1 MCCFDW
7 VFWKANAFP
16 FSGEGALTM
25 NATVPTIT
33 ALYAALLGLLGA
45 ALTINVIVN
54 RVRAKVEIADG
65 GVAAL
70 AQAIRAH
77 ANFAEQAPLALILIG
92 LAEVLGTRPWIVQ
105 VFGVVLVLA
114 RLASAIGLNRTL
126 KNSPPRQLGASGTIL
141 VLIVASLAILLA
153 LAGIR

>member
-1 MCCFDW
+1 
-7 VFWKANAFP
+7 
-16 FSGEGALTM
+16 M
-25 NATVPTIT
+25 NATVPTVT

-45 ALTINVIVN
+45 ALTVNVIVN
-54 RVRAKVEIADG
+54 RVRAKVDIADG

-77 ANFAEQAPLALILIG
+77 ANFAEQAPIALILVG
-92 LAEVLGTRPWIVQ
+92 LAETLGTRAAIVH

-126 KNSPPRQLGASGTIL
+126 GQSPPRQLGASGTIL
-141 VLIVASLAILLA
+141 VLIAASVAILLA

>member
-1 MCCFDW
+1 
-7 VFWKANAFP
+7 
-16 FSGEGALTM
+16 M

-54 RVRAKVEIADG
+54 RVRAKVDIADG
-65 GVAAL
+65 GVATL

-77 ANFAEQAPLALILIG
+77 ANFAEQAPIALILIG
-92 LAEVLGTRPWIVQ
+92 LAETLGTRAVIVH

-126 KNSPPRQLGASGTIL
+126 RQSPPRQLGASGTIL
-141 VLIVASLAILLA
+141 VLIAASLAILLA
-153 LAGIR
+153 LAGLK

>member
-1 MCCFDW
+1 
-7 VFWKANAFP
+7 
-16 FSGEGALTM
+16 M
-25 NATVPTIT
+25 NAMVPTIT

-54 RVRAKVEIADG
+54 RVRAKVDVADG

-77 ANFAEQAPLALILIG
+77 ANFAEHVPIALIVIG
-92 LAEVLGTRPWIVQ
+92 LAEVLGTRPVI
-105 VFGVVLVLA
+105 GVVLVLA

-126 KNSPPRQLGASGTIL
+126 KNSPPRQLGASGTLL
-141 VLIVASLAILLA
+141 VLIAASLAILLA

>member
-1 MCCFDW
+1 M
-7 VFWKANAFP
+7 
-16 FSGEGALTM
+16 M

-54 RVRAKVEIADG
+54 RVRAKVDIADG

-77 ANFAEQAPLALILIG
+77 ANFAEQAPIALIVIG
-92 LAEVLGTRPWIVQ
+92 LAEVLGTRPVIVQ

-114 RLASAIGLNRTL
+114 RLASAIGLNLTL
-126 KNSPPRQLGASGTIL
+126 KNSPPRQLGASGTLL
-141 VLIVASLAILLA
+141 VLIAASLAILLA

>member
-1 MCCFDW
+1 
-7 VFWKANAFP
+7 
-16 FSGEGALTM
+16 M

-54 RVRAKVEIADG
+54 RVRGKVDAGDG
-65 GVAAL
+65 GVARL

-77 ANFAEQAPLALILIG
+77 ANFAEQAPIALIVIAF
-92 LAEVLGTRPWIVQ
+92 AEALGTRAFLVHI
-105 VFGVVLVLA
+105 FGVALVLA

-126 KNSPPRQLGASGTIL
+126 GQSPPRQFGASVTAL
-141 VLIVASLAILLA
+141 VVVASSIAVLLAISGL
-153 LAGIR
+153 R

>member
-1 MCCFDW
+1 M
-7 VFWKANAFP
+7 
-16 FSGEGALTM
+16 
-25 NATVPTIT
+25 VPTIT

-54 RVRAKVEIADG
+54 RVRSKVDIGDG
-65 GVAAL
+65 GVARL

-77 ANFAEQAPLALILIG
+77 ANFAEQAPIALIIIG
-92 LAEVLGTRPWIVQ
+92 LAEVLGTRALIVH

-114 RLASAIGLNRTL
+114 RLASAAGLNRTL
-126 KNSPPRQLGASGTIL
+126 GQSPPRQLGASGTIL
-141 VLIVASLAILLA
+141 VLIAASVAVLLA

>member
-1 MCCFDW
+1 
-7 VFWKANAFP
+7 
-16 FSGEGALTM
+16 M

-54 RVRAKVEIADG
+54 RVRAKVDIADG
-65 GVAAL
+65 GVVAL

-77 ANFAEQAPLALILIG
+77 ANFAEHAPIALIVIA
-92 LAEVLGTRPWIVQ
+92 LAEVLGTRPLILH

-114 RLASAIGLNRTL
+114 RLASAVGLN
-126 KNSPPRQLGASGTIL
+126 
-141 VLIVASLAILLA
+141 
-153 LAGIR
+153 

>member
-1 MCCFDW
+1 
-7 VFWKANAFP
+7 
-16 FSGEGALTM
+16 M

-54 RVRAKVEIADG
+54 RVRGKVDAGDG
-65 GVAAL
+65 GVARL

-77 ANFAEQAPLALILIG
+77 ANFAEQAPIALIVIAF
-92 LAEVLGTRPWIVQ
+92 AEALGTRAFLVHI
-105 VFGVVLVLA
+105 FGVALVLA

-126 KNSPPRQLGASGTIL
+126 GQSPPRQLGASVTAL
-141 VLIVASLAILLA
+141 VVVASSIAVLLAISGL
-153 LAGIR
+153 R